1 MKNSLKLILGAACL
15 ASLVF
20 TSCERDDITDVNDV
34 DGVDVTA
41 TVDQVTID
49 SFLDSNN
56 SEGREV
62 VKDEAII
69 NSIRSLDID
78 VGLITKGDFV
88 LPDGSV
94 EQRIFIGNDVTFSLK
109 ELQLLQEAHQQN
121 RQYRTFNLVTGS
133 SRSIDILGYTASGQ
147 FALSSKAQTALQWAV
162 NNYNNLNTTLQFNL
176 TFGSNFNAADMVV
189 YDNSANNT
197 GQGGVAGFPNS
208 SGQPNKF
215 IQIYNIE
222 QFSTNVNEHVITH
235 EIGHSIG
242 FRHSDWFDRL
252 SCPAAAQGNE
262 GQGSDGAVHIPGTPT
277 GRDLTS
283 VMQACFATNE
293 DGEFNGNDVTALE
306 FMYPVASAS
315 PCDGV
320 SEWQSGVNY
329 PVGSRVTYQGNLFER
344 TSGGWTNLGPC

>member
-1 MKNSLKLILGAACL
+1 MKITKFIRPVVCL
-15 ASLVF
+15 ALAAITF
-20 TSCERDDITDVNDV
+20 QSCEKEELDEPIDVAE
-34 DGVDVTA
+34 VTA
-41 TVDQVTID
+41 VTSETIPD
-49 SFLDSNN
+49 TFLNSNDT
-56 SEGREV
+56 EGREEV
-62 VKDEAII
+62 RDESII

-78 VGLITKGDFV
+78 IGLITQGDFV

-94 EQRIFIGNDVTFSLK
+94 EQRIFVGSDISFSIK
-109 ELQLLQEAHQQN
+109 ELQLLQEAHNSN
-121 RQYRTFNLVTGS
+121 RQYRTFNLVTGAN
-133 SRSIDILGYTASGQ
+133 RTIDILGYTANNANG
-147 FALSSKAQTALQWAV
+147 LSTKAQTALGWAV
-162 NNYNNLNTTLQFNL
+162 NNFNNLGTTLQFNL
-176 TFGSNFNAADMVV
+176 TFGTNWQAADMVV
-189 YDNSANNT
+189 YDTSNANN

-215 IQIYNIE
+215 VQIYNIE

-252 SCPAAAQGNE
+252 SCPTSSQGNE

-306 FMYPVASAS
+306 FMYPTSTS

-329 PVGSRVTYQGNLFER
+329 PIGSRVTYFGNLYER
-344 TSGGWTNLGPC
+344 VSGGWTNLGPC